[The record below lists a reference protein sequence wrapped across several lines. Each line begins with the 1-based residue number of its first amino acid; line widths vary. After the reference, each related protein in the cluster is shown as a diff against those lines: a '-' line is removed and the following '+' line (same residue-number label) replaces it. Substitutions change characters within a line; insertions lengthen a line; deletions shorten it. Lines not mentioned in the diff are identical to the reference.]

1 MRTLKLQLL
10 SLGRSPSQN
19 YLGPQ
24 CEKPWAAE
32 APPGVLLGE
41 LIQRS
46 SNSLASFPR
55 APLCI
60 RPICFIVFCFYFASV
75 ADHYWFNVRSS
86 AFEIRI

>member
-19 YLGPQ
+19 LGPQ

-60 RPICFIVFCFYFASV
+60 ICFMVFCFYFASV

-86 AFEIRI
+86 AFAIRI